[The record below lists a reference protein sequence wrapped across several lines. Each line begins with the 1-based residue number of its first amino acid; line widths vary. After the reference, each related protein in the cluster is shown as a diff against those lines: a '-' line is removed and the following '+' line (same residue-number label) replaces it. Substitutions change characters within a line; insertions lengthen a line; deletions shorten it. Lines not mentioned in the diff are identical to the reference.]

1 MSLFSFFKR
10 SKPVFRQSFAHSR
23 VQELVEQSVGFKP
36 PMADYS
42 FISVTLNEVDKASH
56 DSWMPW
62 KPEKWDCD
70 NQAIAALVELMKQG
84 YKDTSRP
91 FQPAAGLI
99 RAKHKGED
107 HAFLWFID
115 AGANVR
121 FYDTTA
127 QFEMYPDEF
136 FNPRAF
142 LI

>member
-1 MSLFSFFKR
+1 MSLFSIFKR
-10 SKPVFRQSFAHSR
+10 PKQVFRQTFSHSM
-23 VQELVEQSVGFKP
+23 VEELVEDAAGFKP
-36 PMADYS
+36 PVADYD
-42 FISVTLNEVDKASH
+42 FISVTLEEVEKASR

-62 KPEKWDCD
+62 KLEKWDCD

-99 RAKHKGED
+99 RALHNGAD
-107 HAFLWFID
+107 HAFLWFIE
-115 AGANVR
+115 AGGNVM

-127 QFEMYPDEF
+127 QFRIYPEEF
-136 FNPRAF
+136 SAARAF